1 MTTANPTKE
10 HTSARSEK
18 RPRWSRRNPYPA
30 TVIENTLLT
39 APESEKEVRHLI
51 LDIDGSGLEYQPG
64 DAVNVTPA
72 NEPALV
78 AAIIERLGV
87 PGETIIAD
95 RKGERTLTNALMHG
109 FEITST
115 SPYLLDHLAT
125 ARGVTEVADLLAGD
139 RAALEVW
146 ARGRDVLDL
155 LNLDPTWQPT
165 PEAFLAELRPL
176 TARTY
181 SISSSPSVHGG
192 TLHLTPATVRHRATD
207 DWGDGRDRGGAAST
221 YLAERVVPGDTVG
234 VYLTANK
241 SFRLP
246 EPDTDIIMV
255 GPGTGIAPFRAFVHE
270 RSADDGNGRNWLFHG
285 ARHRDLDFLYRDE
298 MKVLHADGAID
309 RLDVAFSRE
318 QDEKVY
324 VSHLMGSHAEEL
336 YSWLRDGAV
345 LYVCG
350 DANQMAKDVDDALTA
365 IIRDQADLDEAAAR
379 AEVERLREA
388 GQYRR
393 DVY

>member
-1 MTTANPTKE
+1 MTAANPTRE
-10 HTSARSEK
+10 RTTARAAK
-18 RPRWSRRNPYPA
+18 RPRWSRRNPFPA
-30 TVIENTLLT
+30 TVLENTLLT
-39 APESEKEVRHLI
+39 APDSEREVRHLV
-51 LDIDGSGLEYQPG
+51 LDIDGSGLEYEPG

-78 AAIIERLGV
+78 AAIVDRLGV
-87 PGETIIAD
+87 PGDTVIAD
-95 RKGERTLTNALMHG
+95 RKGERTLTNALIHG
-109 FEITST
+109 FEITSV

-125 ARGVTEVADLLAGD
+125 ARGVREVAELLAGD
-139 RAALEVW
+139 KADLEQW
-146 ARGRDVLDL
+146 SRGRDVLDL
-155 LNLDPTWQPT
+155 LNLDATWHPT
-165 PEAFLAELRPL
+165 PEAFLSELRPL

-181 SISSSPSVHGG
+181 SISSSPSVHRG
-192 TLHLTPATVRHRATD
+192 TLHLTPATVRHRARD

-221 YLAERVVPGDTVG
+221 YLADRVEAGDTVG
-234 VYLTANK
+234 IYLTPNK
-241 SFRLP
+241 SFHLP

-270 RSADDGNGRNWLFHG
+270 RAQDDGNGRNWLFHG
-285 ARHRDLDFLYRDE
+285 ARRRDLDFLYSDE
-298 MKVLHADGAID
+298 MTVLHADGAID

-318 QDEKVY
+318 QEEKVY
-324 VSHLMGSHAEEL
+324 VSDLLGSHAEEI

-350 DANQMAKDVDDALTA
+350 NADRMARDVDEALTT
-365 IIRDQADLDEAAAR
+365 IIKDQAGLDDESAR
-379 AEVERLREA
+379 AEMERLRAA

>member
-1 MTTANPTKE
+1 MTTANPTRE
-10 HTSARSEK
+10 RTATRAAK

-30 TVIENTLLT
+30 TVVANNLLT
-39 APESEKEVRHLI
+39 AVESEKEVRHLV
-51 LDIDGSGLEYQPG
+51 LDIDGSGLEYEPG

-87 PGETIIAD
+87 PGETIIED
-95 RKGERTLTNALMHG
+95 RKGERTLTNALTHG

-115 SPYLLDHLAT
+115 SPYLLEHLAT
-125 ARGVTEVADLLAGD
+125 ARGVTVIADLLAAD
-139 RAALEVW
+139 RSELDAW
-146 ARGRDVLDL
+146 SRGRDVLDL
-155 LNLDPTWQPT
+155 LNLDPSWSPT

-176 TARTY
+176 AARTY
-181 SISSSPSVHGG
+181 SISSAPSVHSG
-192 TLHLTPATVRHRATD
+192 TLHLTPATVRHRATEA
-207 DWGDGRDRGGAAST
+207 WGNGRDRGGAAST
-221 YLAERVVPGDTVG
+221 YLADRVEPGDTVG
-234 VYLTANK
+234 IYVTPNK

-255 GPGTGIAPFRAFVHE
+255 GPGTGIAPFRSFLYE
-270 RSADDGNGRNWLFHG
+270 RSNDEGNGRNWLFHG
-285 ARHRDLDFLYRDE
+285 ARRQDQDFLYRDE
-298 MKVLHADGAID
+298 MWAMEADGNL

-318 QDEKVY
+318 QEEKVY
-324 VSHLMGSHAEEL
+324 VSHLMDGKGEEL
-336 YSWLRDGAV
+336 YSWIRDGAV
-345 LYVCG
+345 VYVCG
-350 DANQMAKDVDDALTA
+350 DANRMAHDVEQTLMT
-365 IIRDQADLDEAAAR
+365 IIREYGDFDEAGAR

>member
-1 MTTANPTKE
+1 MTTANPTLE
-10 HTSARSEK
+10 RTASRASK

-30 TVIENTLLT
+30 TVVRNELLT
-39 APESEKEVRHLI
+39 APESEKEVRHLV
-51 LDIDGSGLEYQPG
+51 LDIDGSGLEYEPG

-78 AAIIERLGV
+78 AAIVERLGV
-87 PGETIIAD
+87 PGDTIIAD

-125 ARGVTEVADLLAGD
+125 ARGITDVADLLAGD
-139 RAALEVW
+139 RADLDAW
-146 ARGRDVLDL
+146 CRGRDVLDL
-155 LNLDPTWQPT
+155 LNLDPTWSPT
-165 PEAFLAELRPL
+165 PEAFLSELRPL
-176 TARTY
+176 AARTY
-181 SISSSPSVHGG
+181 SISSAPSVHGG
-192 TLHLTPATVRHRATD
+192 TLHLTPATVRHLASEG
-207 DWGDGRDRGGAAST
+207 WADGRDRGGAAST
-221 YLAERVVPGDTVG
+221 YLADRVDEGDTVG
-234 VYLTANK
+234 IYVTANK

-255 GPGTGIAPFRAFVHE
+255 GPGTGIAPFRAFIHE
-270 RSADDGNGRNWLFHG
+270 RSHDDGCGRNWLFHG
-285 ARHRDLDFLYRDE
+285 ARYRDQDFLYRDE
-298 MKVLHADGAID
+298 MWAMEADGNL

-324 VSHLMGSHAEEL
+324 VSHLMGGKGEEI
-336 YSWLRDGAV
+336 YSWIRDGAI

-350 DANQMAKDVDDALTA
+350 DATQMARDVDETLTA
-365 IIRDQADLDEAAAR
+365 IIREYGDFDDEGAR
-379 AEVERLREA
+379 AEVQRLREA